1 MRRNAVKLSLLLLLV
16 LPVVLFFACGLH
28 HYVTLE
34 AIKSQLV
41 TAREYYHQHP
51 LLTILLFGAADM
63 AVAAFSIPIATLMTL
78 SSGALFDF
86 WTALVIVS
94 IASNFGATLP
104 FLISRYVAHDT
115 IKRRF
120 SKKLAVIQ
128 RGIEREGAFYLFAL
142 RLTPL
147 FPFWLV
153 NLLMGLT
160 PMRTA
165 TYFWV
170 TLIGTMPGRILY
182 IFAGKE
188 LSQIESLTDIA
199 SPSLLFAFT
208 ALGLFPLLART
219 MVRRFRAARAV
230 S

>member
-63 AVAAFSIPIATLMTL
+63 VVAAFSIPIATLMTL

-219 MVRRFRAARAV
+219 MVRRFRAARAT

>member
-1 MRRNAVKLSLLLLLV
+1 MRRNAIKLSLLLLLV

-41 TAREYYHQHP
+41 TAREYYQQHP
-51 LLTILLFGAADM
+51 LLTILIFGAADM

-86 WTALVIVS
+86 WTALVVVS
-94 IASNFGATLP
+94 IASNFGATVP
-104 FLISRYVAHDT
+104 FLIARYVAHDFVE
-115 IKRRF
+115 KRF

-170 TLIGTMPGRILY
+170 TLVGTMPGRILY
-182 IFAGKE
+182 IFAGQQ
-188 LSQIESLTDIA
+188 LSQIESLRDIA
-199 SPSLLFAFT
+199 SPSLLLAFT
-208 ALGLFPLLART
+208 ALGLFPLLARKI
-219 MVRRFRAARAV
+219 VQRFRTARTA

>member
-1 MRRNAVKLSLLLLLV
+1 MRRNAVKLSLLLLLL

-41 TAREYYHQHP
+41 LAKDYYHQHP
-51 LLTILLFGAADM
+51 FITILLFGLVDM

-86 WTALVIVS
+86 WTALVVVS
-94 IASNFGATLP
+94 IASNFGATVP
-104 FLISRYVAHDT
+104 FLISRYVAHDVVQ
-115 IKRRF
+115 KRF

-182 IFAGKE
+182 IFAGQQ
-188 LSQIESLTDIA
+188 LSQLESLRDIA
-199 SPSLLFAFT
+199 SPNLLLAFT
-208 ALGLFPLLART
+208 ALGLFPLLARKL
-219 MVRRFRAARAV
+219 VQRFRNLRAAL
-230 S
+230 

>member
-1 MRRNAVKLSLLLLLV
+1 MRRNALKLSLLLLLV
-16 LPVVLFFACGLH
+16 LPVALFFACGLH

-34 AIKSQLV
+34 AIKSQLLV
-41 TAREYYHQHP
+41 AKDYYHQHP
-51 LLTILLFGAADM
+51 FITILAFGLTDM

-115 IKRRF
+115 IQRRF

-147 FPFWLV
+147 FPFWMV

-182 IFAGKE
+182 IFAGQQ
-188 LSQIESLTDIA
+188 LSQLESLRDIA
-199 SPSLLFAFT
+199 SPNLLLAFT
-208 ALGLFPLLART
+208 ALGLFPLLARKLIG
-219 MVRRFRAARAV
+219 RLRAARTA